1 MRFSLVHASRGRPD
15 QAAAVVS
22 EWRNASTGEHEI
34 EHLLSV
40 DEDDRAQADY
50 AARARG
56 LGVVLLVGPNKTL
69 VQAANRA
76 AERAQGDILIVV
88 SDDFGCPPRWDA
100 ELAAIF
106 GERRDLAVLDDD
118 GLGARVMTLPLLGR
132 ELYRRLGYVYHPAYH
147 GQFVDED
154 LTETAKALG
163 VLIEA
168 KQLLFPHRHFSA
180 GHAKLDATY
189 MRHNQPR
196 SWWTGWMI
204 FEQRKLWGFGVR
216 SPSAD
221 AARQSSRIG
230 AYARLRRIGS
240 VIRGMWLKRLPASLV
255 VWEQG
260 IRNRVLR
267 TLERLLRISAPV

>member
-1 MRFSLVHASRGRPD
+1 MKFSLVHASRGRPD
-15 QAAAVVS
+15 QAAGVVS
-22 EWRNASTGEHEI
+22 EWRNAASGEHEV

-40 DEDDRAQADY
+40 DEDDSTLGTYR
-50 AARARG
+50 ARARE
-56 LGVVLLVGPNKTL
+56 LGVMLVAGPNKTL

-76 AERAQGDILIVV
+76 AERAEGETLIVV

-100 ELAAIF
+100 DLAAVF
-106 GERRDLAVLDDD
+106 GERRDLAVLVDD
-118 GLGARVMTLPLLGR
+118 GLGARIMTLPILGR
-132 ELYRRLGYVYHPAYH
+132 DLYRRLGYVYHPAYH

-196 SWWTGWMI
+196 SWWSGWMT
-204 FEQRKLWGFGVR
+204 FEQRKLQGFGVR
-216 SPSAD
+216 PPSAG
-221 AARQSSRIG
+221 AARQASRIG
-230 AYARLRRIGS
+230 AYARLRRVGS
-240 VIRGMWLKRLPASLV
+240 VIRGVWLKRLPGPLAN
-255 VWEQG
+255 WEHG
-260 IRNRVLR
+260 IRNRTLR
-267 TLERLLRISAPV
+267 TLERILGISAPV